1 MSDFLTFA
9 SAHGLVIQS
18 MTTGKISRCKTIDK
32 PQHRNGAY
40 LFDHDFGWV
49 QNHATM
55 TEPAIWHPDRADNAP
70 QIDRAAMARR
80 RAADEAR
87 LRQDRETAAKK
98 AREIVKACTQA
109 QHAYLDRKGFPDMR
123 GLVYREDSDNLLVVP
138 MYDGKLIVGC
148 QMIDVDGEKKFLHGQ
163 QAKGAEF
170 ALGRGDLHAWCEGF
184 ATGLS
189 IHAAAKQRLT
199 VHVCFSAG
207 NLTLL
212 AKQAGAGFVVA
223 DNDASGTGEK
233 AAQATG
239 LPYYMPPT
247 VGSDYNDLHREQG
260 LFRATMALNDWMRNN
275 LRKGRG

>member
-1 MSDFLTFA
+1 MNFVKFA
-9 SAHGLVIQS
+9 ESYGIVIRS
-18 MTTGKISRCKTIDK
+18 MTAGKIARCRTIDK
-32 PQHRNGAY
+32 PQHKNGAY
-40 LFDHDFGWV
+40 LFDEDFGWV

-55 TEPAIWHPDRADNAP
+55 IEPAIWHPDRADNSP

-80 RAADEAR
+80 RAADESM
-87 LRQDRETAAKK
+87 LRQGRVNAAKK
-98 AREIVKACTQA
+98 AREIVKECTQT
-109 QHAYLDRKGFPDMR
+109 QHAYLDSKYFPDMR
-123 GLVYREDSDNLLVVP
+123 GLVYREDSDNLLVIP
-138 MYDGKLIVGC
+138 MYAGKLIVGC
-148 QMIDVDGEKKFLHGQ
+148 QMINVDGDKKFLHGQ

-170 ALGRGDLHAWCEGF
+170 VIGRGDLHAWCEGY

-189 IHAAAKQRLT
+189 IHAAAKQRVT

-212 AKQAGAGFVVA
+212 AKQAGNGIVVA

-247 VGSDYNDLHREQG
+247 VGQDFNDLHREQG
-260 LFRATMALNDWMRNN
+260 LFRATTGLNDWMRKN
-275 LRKGRG
+275 LRKVRG